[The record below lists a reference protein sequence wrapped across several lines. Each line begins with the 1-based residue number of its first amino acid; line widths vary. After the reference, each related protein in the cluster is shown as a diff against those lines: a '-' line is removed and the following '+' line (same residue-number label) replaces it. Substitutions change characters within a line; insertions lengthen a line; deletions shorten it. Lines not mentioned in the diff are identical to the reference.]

1 MEEPNLQKKRSKE
14 WETRRTIYVKPIDF
28 ELFKWAESQR
38 QSLSE
43 IIALALRDYRKK
55 HDKK

>member
-1 MEEPNLQKKRSKE
+1 MQKKRSKE